1 MTKQLHSPFQHSIPF
16 PTPSPHSFI
25 HSNTQNLTMS
35 LRHHS
40 LTKSFWHKKT
50 FFKILQNPKRR
61 NKPKKL
67 KTQKKEKGI
76 SQHHSSSL
84 KQLNQ
89 KKERV
94 KGVNYRSIHS
104 IMATLKQEITLSNN
118 QTYDFNVKG
127 LDLLSNSLCFLFN
140 SLETQIQ
147 D

>member
-25 HSNTQNLTMS
+25 HSFQHPKPHNVTPT
-35 LRHHS
+35 
-40 LTKSFWHKKT
+40 SFSD
-50 FFKILQNPKRR
+50 KILLAQKNFFQNPQTK
-61 NKPKKL
+61 NEEINQKTKNPKKRERDFTTPFFL
-67 KTQKKEKGI
+67 LET
-76 SQHHSSSL
+76 
-84 KQLNQ
+84 NQ

-118 QTYDFNVKG
+118 QTYDFNVKV
-127 LDLLSNSLCFLFN
+127 LDLLRNSLCFLFN
-140 SLETQIQ
+140 SLETQGK